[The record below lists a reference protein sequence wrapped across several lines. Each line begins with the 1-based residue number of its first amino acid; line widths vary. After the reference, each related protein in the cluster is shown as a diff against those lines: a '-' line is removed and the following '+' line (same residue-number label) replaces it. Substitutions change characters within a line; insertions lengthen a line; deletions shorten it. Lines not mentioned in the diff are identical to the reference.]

1 MEILGTINKD
11 KKDLNL
17 FIDLDNVSNLKVNKN
32 YAFSDKNIFI
42 HIDGVVTKLSDKIT
56 SLTKDLLSL
65 EEKIAFLFST
75 NFDIESHICGSF
87 NIFLFDHTNK
97 KLKII
102 RDTRGTRSLFYAN
115 NEKDFLFS
123 SDLNSI
129 IGGIKEVT
137 LNKDKLIEFLNWDY
151 KSNNETYFNEIYRL
165 EPSHYLTFSNNVM
178 ISREYSLSNGIF
190 HTDMN
195 KDVKE
200 TFKKTLYKSVI
211 GMTDRKKRIGIMMS
225 GGLDSSAIAI
235 SLKKNNYKNVK
246 TYSANFDHLR
256 NNGGID
262 EMPYQKNVSKV
273 TSYPHFFV
281 QMKGKSPIAP
291 IQHFTKILCQP
302 ILFPNIYIFE
312 EIAEKL
318 KKDKIEVILDGN
330 DGDNTISHG
339 FEVLFSY
346 FIKFRFIKFTR
357 EVYLYSKFVDGSFKK
372 FLFLFIKQAIKEIFK
387 IKKVENK
394 TSILKKNLKIKKNPN
409 NVISFF
415 SSHRKKLSIDLHFQ
429 ANEIRNEFFRHFK
442 IENFSPFY
450 DEELINFC
458 ISMPSENKFKDGL
471 TRNILREFLLD
482 FLPKNHAQRDKSI
495 LTPGLLSNFT
505 DSDLKIFKSELK
517 NINKHLLDVLD
528 LEKLESI
535 LCRVEKENKI
545 TEEELINIQVFIS
558 ANVFLN
564 QNNL

>member
-1 MEILGTINKD
+1 MEILGAINKD
-11 KKDLNL
+11 KEDLNL
-17 FIDLDNVSNLKVNKN
+17 FIDLENINNLKVNKN
-32 YAFSDKNIFI
+32 YVFSDKNIFI
-42 HIDGVVTKLSDKIT
+42 HVDGIITKLSDKIT
-56 SLTKDLLSL
+56 SLTKDLQSL

-115 NEKDFLFS
+115 NEENFLFS
-123 SDLNSI
+123 SDQNAI
-129 IGGIKEVT
+129 IKRIEKVT

-151 KSNNETYFNEIYRL
+151 KSNNETYFNEICIL
-165 EPSHYLTFSNNVM
+165 EPSHFLTFSNNEM
-178 ISREYSLSNGIF
+178 TSKSYSLSDDIF

-211 GMTDRKKRIGIMMS
+211 GMTNRKKRIGVMMS

-235 SLKKNNYKNVK
+235 SLKKNNYENVK

-256 NNGGID
+256 NNDGID
-262 EMPYQKNVSKV
+262 EMPYQKNVSKF

-281 QMKGKSPIAP
+281 QMKDKSPIEP
-291 IQHFTKILCQP
+291 IQHFTKALCQP
-302 ILFPNIYIFE
+302 LLFPNIYIFK
-312 EIAEKL
+312 EIADKL

-346 FIKFRFIKFTR
+346 FIKLRFIKFTK
-357 EVYLYSKFVDGSFKK
+357 EVYLYSKFVNGSFKK
-372 FLFLFIKQAIKEIFK
+372 FLFLFLKEAIKEIFQVKK
-387 IKKVENK
+387 IENK
-394 TSILKKNLKIKKNPN
+394 NSILKKDLEIKKNPKN
-409 NVISFF
+409 MISFF

-429 ANEIRNEFFRHFK
+429 ANEIRNEFFRYFK

-458 ISMPSENKFKDGL
+458 ISMPSENKFKNGL

-495 LTPGLLSNFT
+495 LTPGLLSNFK
-505 DSDLKIFKSELK
+505 DSDLKIFKSELR
-517 NINKHLLDVLD
+517 NINKHLIDVLD

-535 LCRVEKENKI
+535 LSKFKKEKKI

-564 QNNL
+564 HNNL